1 MDSSNASSPRLRLI
15 VRQTTKICD
24 STMRAIVWNPED
36 ELHGHLELSSA
47 EDIRIVNTTIYFE
60 GVSRNWINETNVLV
74 PRILSTERKFLSQA
88 HDILLSSIIRKES
101 SPGAFVFDVPFHFI
115 ISRAIPCST
124 PNSPEQCLRLP
135 PSLNLGEQYVDQST
149 GIHYAQPS
157 ITYFLR
163 AAVSF
168 AGGSQ
173 QNCTLLETFLPVTI
187 APYTEELPPT
197 ETNDFPMEFKERES
211 KILQRSYLGGT
222 LGTMSVSLQE
232 PPAIIYN
239 VSSTGT
245 STSALLRL
253 EFESTSASPRNVPK
267 ILQGLSFTVFSL
279 IRVKTF
285 YSVKSFPRLPSQSL
299 LESFNEMRLRD
310 GIVKLETQLI
320 RDVSWDFRYDSN
332 DNNATLASQ
341 YEPFP
346 IHKAVLRISKRNAST
361 TNELTGKWISNWT
374 IPIEVEG
381 RLLPTFCTSLVARFY
396 TLIVRV
402 KVARARQEMFDLEVP
417 LQVIHAPPRESG
429 STILEDIREQF
440 LGYRRASEVSWF
452 SDEFLESEHEPPQY
466 YL

>member
-1 MDSSNASSPRLRLI
+1 
-15 VRQTTKICD
+15 
-24 STMRAIVWNPED
+24 MRAIVWNPED

-47 EDIRIVNTTIYFE
+47 EDIRIDSTTIYFE
-60 GVSRNWINETNVLV
+60 GVSRNWINESNVRI
-74 PRILSTERKFLSQA
+74 PRILSAERKFLSQA
-88 HDILLSSIIRKES
+88 HDILRSNIMRKES
-101 SPGAFVFDVPFHFI
+101 PPGVFVFEVPFHFI
-115 ISRAIPCST
+115 ISRAIPCTT

-149 GIHYAQPS
+149 GIQYAQPS

-168 AGGSQ
+168 ATGSQ
-173 QNCTLLETFLPVTI
+173 QDCTSLESFLPVTI

-211 KILQRSYLGGT
+211 RILQRSYLGGT

-232 PPAIIYN
+232 PPALIYD

-245 STSALLRL
+245 STSALMRL
-253 EFESTSASPRNVPK
+253 EFESTSASPRDVPK
-267 ILQGLSFTVFSL
+267 SLQGLSFTVFSL

-310 GIVKLETQLI
+310 GIVKLETQHV
-320 RDVSWDFRYDSN
+320 RDVSWGFRYGLN
-332 DNNATLASQ
+332 DHNIATPASQ
-341 YEPFP
+341 FGPA
-346 IHKAVLRISKRNAST
+346 ISHKEVSRNSNAHAST
-361 TNELTGKWISNWT
+361 TNQPTGKWISYWT
-374 IPIEVEG
+374 SPIEVEG
-381 RLLPTFCTSLVARFY
+381 WLLPTFCSSLAARFY

-402 KVARARQEMFDLEVP
+402 KVAGSRQETFDLEVP
-417 LQVIHAPPRESG
+417 LQVIHTPPG
-429 STILEDIREQF
+429 KTGPPVVEDINEQF

-452 SDEFLESEHEPPQY
+452 SDESLLITLEESEQDPPQY
-466 YL
+466 YP